1 MGIFWDQIRTR
12 LTRLFEQH
20 PEILFWA
27 LEQGPQ
33 TSEALG
39 YDVLR
44 QELHKLVHRQD
55 DGEQKSIHLHRLI
68 EYYRSNHQIDQAI
81 VEAKLLRDGFFD
93 AWLDGMVLMHLFTPD
108 SDPNEERQ
116 LLDAIHDFRTEQ
128 YQRQSASMVP
138 PIRDDDDTRL
148 WIARTGINPWIGDRF
163 GLDRVLLHRFRN
175 SITTQDLHATLTR
188 LFEGLPHR
196 ARLYPSYGRPTVQLG
211 GLRRHI
217 EGLAKTAVRTW
228 LVQANL
234 SDYWDDFEELIHKKF
249 DNEYRSI
256 RRRIW
261 HRIKKESSPLCKI
274 DALIALY
281 RVDSNPSIQR
291 EIFKLFQVIG
301 EDYTGETRC
310 VEMIVHLSHAEFCAV
325 MNGFRQHS
333 TTTTPTKWQIF
344 KDTRWLLSDR
354 LDPEQACILHGLG
367 MPIL

>member
-1 MGIFWDQIRTR
+1 MGIFWDQIRAR

-20 PEILFWA
+20 PELVFWV

-33 TSEALG
+33 TTEALG

-44 QELHKLVHRQD
+44 QELHKLVHGQD
-55 DGEQKSIHLHRLI
+55 DGAQKSLHLHRLI
-68 EYYRSNHQIDQAI
+68 EFYRSNHQIGQAI

-93 AWLDGMVLMHLFTPD
+93 AWLDGMVLLHLFTPD

-128 YQRQSASMVP
+128 YQRHPESMDP
-138 PIRDDDDTRL
+138 PIRDDEETRL

-175 SITTQDLHATLTR
+175 PIKTRDLHANLTTI
-188 LFEGLPHR
+188 FEGLPHR
-196 ARLYPSYGRPTVQLG
+196 SRLYPSHGRPTVQLD

-228 LVQANL
+228 LIQANL
-234 SDYWDDFEELIHKKF
+234 IEYWDDFEELIDKKF
-249 DNEYRSI
+249 DNEYRPI

-261 HRIKKESSPLCKI
+261 HRIQKESSTLRKV

-281 RVDSNPSIQR
+281 RVHSNPIIQR
-291 EIFKLFQVIG
+291 EIFKLFQVLG
-301 EDYTGETRC
+301 EDYTGEERC
-310 VEMIVHLSHAEFCAV
+310 VEMIVHLSYGEFGAV

-333 TTTTPTKWQIF
+333 TTTSTEWQIF
-344 KDTRWLLSDR
+344 KDTRWLFSDR